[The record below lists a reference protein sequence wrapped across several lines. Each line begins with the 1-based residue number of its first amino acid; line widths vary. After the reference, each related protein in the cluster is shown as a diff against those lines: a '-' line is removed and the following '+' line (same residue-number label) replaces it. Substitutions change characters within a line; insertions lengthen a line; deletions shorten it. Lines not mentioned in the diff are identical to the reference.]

1 MRQLIVGNW
10 KMNGARESAIKMACE
25 LADAAS
31 GLACDLVICP
41 PFTLLYPLAL
51 ALDGTALAVGAQDC
65 HQAATGAFTGDVAAP
80 MVAETGATHVI
91 LGHSERRQYHGETDA
106 TVRAKV
112 EAAVRAGLIPIVCV
126 GESEAKRREG
136 RETEVVGAQ
145 LAQSLPDNFVFGDFA
160 GVVAYEPIWAIGT
173 GLTPTVA
180 DVTAMHD
187 FMRSQLV
194 ARFGAAAA
202 QRPLLYGG
210 SVKGS
215 NAAQL
220 LAVANVNGAL
230 VGGASLVASEFLA
243 IAQAAT

>member
-1 MRQLIVGNW
+1 MRPLIVGNW

-65 HQAATGAFTGDVAAP
+65 HQAAAGAFTGDVAAP

-106 TVRAKV
+106 MVRAKV
-112 EAAVRAGLIPIVCV
+112 ETAVRAGLIPIVCV
-126 GESEAKRREG
+126 GESAAERHAG
-136 RETEVVGAQ
+136 HETEVVGAQ
-145 LAQSLPDNFVFGDFA
+145 LAHSLPDNFA

-173 GLTPTVA
+173 GLVPTVE

-187 FMRSQLV
+187 FMRAQLL
-194 ARFGAAAA
+194 ARFGAGAA

-210 SVKGS
+210 SVKAS
-215 NAAQL
+215 NAGQL

-243 IAQAAT
+243 IAQAATQ